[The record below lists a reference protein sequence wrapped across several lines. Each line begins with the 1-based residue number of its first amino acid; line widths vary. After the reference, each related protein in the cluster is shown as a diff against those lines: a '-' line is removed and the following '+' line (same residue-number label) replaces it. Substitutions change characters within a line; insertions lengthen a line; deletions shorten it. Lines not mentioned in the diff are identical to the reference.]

1 MSEPKF
7 KANVPVKTY
16 GRKWKTNEPTSSE
29 QVPPPPR
36 SVIESDLNENQ
47 TIYITKKSSRV
58 VKRKVIWDPDEAP
71 VRLTTAKIIKIAD
84 KPSIKIEKSPVRI
97 EKPQSSKSSPKLQT
111 NNQGT
116 EKVIIKQ
123 IEKAVVTAKSP
134 RLIEK
139 AIIKEKLIPKQEKI
153 AIITK
158 TIPSKMPIKRE
169 AKQVNLV
176 QVKTLPNTKVKLKP
190 GTPKKKLTEVDRL
203 LMDEGAVNM
212 LYSVKNEDV
221 PVKKRK
227 QSVISL
233 DVLEKELR
241 DKTNE
246 ILNDLQTNKKSAIML
261 RKKES
266 STPSPVKKANVPA
279 IVSRQKSKD
288 STRSSIQ
295 SPPASPVFH
304 QHAEASRIIRR
315 HSSDS
320 FSSEAEEEEI
330 ENESEKDVVVQER
343 VTRSKVNTEDKQR
356 QNEEMSKKFN
366 KLIEAD
372 QSKIKMIERE
382 AITVKYFNGFVNIV
396 MKESENKVF
405 LSVQVSLKLSQF
417 ILIVS

>member
-1 MSEPKF
+1 MIEIEVTEPKF

-29 QVPPPPR
+29 HVPPPPR

-58 VKRKVIWDPDEAP
+58 VKRKVIWDPDEIPA
-71 VRLTTAKIIKIAD
+71 RLTTKLIKITD
-84 KPSIKIEKSPVRI
+84 KSPTKTDKSPTKI
-97 EKPQSSKSSPKLQT
+97 EKPQTSKPQQSNQT
-111 NNQGT
+111 T
-116 EKVIIKQ
+116 EKVIIKH
-123 IEKAVVTAKSP
+123 IEKASSKSP
-134 RLIEK
+134 VKSPKIMEK
-139 AIIKEKLIPKQEKI
+139 ALIKEKTLPKQEKI

-158 TIPSKMPIKRE
+158 TIPSKVPIKRE
-169 AKQVNLV
+169 GNQLGVIR
-176 QVKTLPNTKVKLKP
+176 VKSLPNMKEKLKP
-190 GTPKKKLTEVDRL
+190 TTPKKKLTEVDRL

-227 QSVISL
+227 QSIISL
-233 DVLEKELR
+233 DVVEKELR
-241 DKTNE
+241 HKTNE
-246 ILNDLQTNKKSAIML
+246 ILNDLQTNKGSTIML
-261 RKKES
+261 RKKETTM
-266 STPSPVKKANVPA
+266 TPIKKVPA
-279 IVSRQKSKD
+279 MVSRQKSKD

-320 FSSEAEEEEI
+320 FSSEAEIDEM
-330 ENESEKDVVVQER
+330 ENEDEKDVVEER
-343 VTRSKVNTEDKQR
+343 VTRSKVSTDDKQR
-356 QNEEMSKKFN
+356 QNEELSKKFN

-372 QSKIKMIERE
+372 QSKIKLIEKE

-396 MKESENKVF
+396 LKETGKKVF
-405 LSVQVSLKLSQF
+405 LTVQVSYFSF
-417 ILIVS
+417 AFCNY